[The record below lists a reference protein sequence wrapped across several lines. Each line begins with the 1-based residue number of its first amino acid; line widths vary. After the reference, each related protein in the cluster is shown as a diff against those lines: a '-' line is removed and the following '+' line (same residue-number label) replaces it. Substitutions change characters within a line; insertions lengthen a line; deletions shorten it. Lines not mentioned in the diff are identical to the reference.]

1 VAVQSAIN
9 VAAYSADI
17 TAHLA
22 PEELGVPS
30 MMRLPLERAP
40 PGSVLQHMASV
51 ASNAVA
57 DLAFAAS
64 CGGSTVHLLVWH
76 TLPLAHPLARFVS
89 CAFRTDSV
97 CRGGSH
103 YTAPSPYR
111 STLARWQ
118 LTPLPLV

>member
-1 VAVQSAIN
+1 VQSAIH

-17 TAHLA
+17 TEHLA
-22 PEELGVPS
+22 PEERGVPS

-89 CAFRTDSV
+89 CALEQTASV
-97 CRGGSH
+97 LGAHTTWLFSLSIHFG
-103 YTAPSPYR
+103 
-111 STLARWQ
+111 
-118 LTPLPLV
+118 